1 MRVLVTGGAGYIGS
15 HCLRLLAQRGIETLT
30 FDNLDCGHPKAVTG
44 ALFRGD
50 LRNPTDLDQALGSAK
65 FDAVMHFAALVVVE
79 ESVSQPERYF
89 QVNTVGTLNLLQAM
103 TKHGVNNLIFSS
115 TAAVYG
121 EPEKMPLTEDAPRQ
135 PVNPYG
141 LSKVAAEDTIHFFER
156 QHGMHAVIFRYFNAA
171 GREFPYPGEQQLA
184 HDTHLLARV
193 LNVAAGRAQS
203 VKIFGTDY
211 NTKDGSCVRD
221 YVHVTDIAKA
231 HLLAMDYLARGGGN
245 AVLNIGTNQG
255 YTVREVVESCRKVT
269 GHAIPA
275 IEAPRRAGDPPALV
289 ASNTAI
295 CKTLDW
301 KPDYDT
307 LESIVTS
314 GWKWHSIQ
322 GAAEAHR

>member
-1 MRVLVTGGAGYIGS
+1 VRVLVTGGAGYIGS
-15 HCLRLLAQRGIETLT
+15 HCLRLLAQRGIQTLT
-30 FDNLDCGHPKAVTG
+30 FDNLECGHPNAVTG

-50 LRNPTDLDQALGSAK
+50 LRSPADLDQALGSGT

-79 ESVSQPERYF
+79 ESVSEPERYF
-89 QVNTVGTLNLLQAM
+89 QVNTVGTLNLLEAM
-103 TKHGVNNLIFSS
+103 RKHDVKNFIFSS

-141 LSKVAAEDTIHFFER
+141 LSKVCAEDTVHYYER
-156 QHGMHAVIFRYFNAA
+156 QHGMRAVIFRYFNAA

-193 LNVAAGRAQS
+193 LNVAAGRTPN

-211 NTKDGSCVRD
+211 NTKDGTCVRD

-231 HLLAMDYLARGGGN
+231 HLLAVDYLARGGGN

-255 YTVREVVESCRKVT
+255 YTVREFVESCRAVT
-269 GHAIPA
+269 GHAIPV

-289 ASNTAI
+289 AGNAALRE
-295 CKTLDW
+295 TLDW
-301 KPDYDT
+301 QPDYNT
-307 LESIVTS
+307 LESIVNS
-314 GWKWHSIQ
+314 AWKWHSVQ
-322 GAAEAHR
+322 GAAEASR

>member
-15 HCLRLLAQRGIETLT
+15 HCLRLLAERGVETLT

-44 ALFRGD
+44 PLFRGD
-50 LRNPTDLDQALGSAK
+50 LRNLADVDQALGSAK

-79 ESVSQPERYF
+79 DSVSEPERYF
-89 QVNTVGTLNLLQAM
+89 QVNTVGTLNLLKAM
-103 TKHGVNNLIFSS
+103 QKYGIKNLIFSS

-121 EPEKMPLTEDAPRQ
+121 EPEKMPLTEDARRQ

-141 LSKVAAEDTIHFFER
+141 LSKVSAEDIIHYFER
-156 QHGMHAVIFRYFNAA
+156 QHGMRGVIFRYFNAA

-184 HDTHLLARV
+184 HDTHLLTRV
-193 LNVAAGRAQS
+193 LNAAAGRTPS
-203 VKIFGTDY
+203 VHIFGTDY
-211 NTKDGSCVRD
+211 DTKDGSCVRD

-231 HLLAMDYLARGGGN
+231 HLLAMDHLSRGGAN

-255 YTVREVVESCRKVT
+255 YTVREVVESCREIA
-269 GHAIPA
+269 GHPIPA

-295 CKTLDW
+295 RKTLDW

-307 LESIVTS
+307 LESIVAS
-314 GWKWHSIQ
+314 GWKWHSIL